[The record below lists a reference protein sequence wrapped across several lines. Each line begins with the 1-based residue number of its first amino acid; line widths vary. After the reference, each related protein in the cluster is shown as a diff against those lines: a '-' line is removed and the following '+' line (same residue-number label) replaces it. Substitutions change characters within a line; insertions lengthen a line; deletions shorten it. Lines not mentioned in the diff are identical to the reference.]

1 MTTSHQKPNQQKSV
15 VADAQQG
22 LSLALATKPQGE
34 TKMAL
39 WGKTDALASAPKF
52 IARRAFFDS
61 TAVNT
66 TAETINI
73 IGSNTGFAT
82 GDEVVYGING
92 GTVIG
97 GLTDAATY
105 YVRVV
110 GAGLIEL
117 YDTYAR
123 AINTG
128 ATTGRLNITGAGVG
142 THILQRTTAANA
154 SAGQPG
160 IFFVDAQEAQV
171 TANKAKGI
179 TGAGWWA
186 YRTYTDAQSATRHKA
201 ECLIA
206 IAVGAVA
213 AGDAE
218 DTVVVDLVITIGTQ
232 PASEEITSGDDV
244 TLTVAATING
254 AVPLT
259 YQWFDASDDSEV
271 EGATGTD
278 LELTDVTEA
287 ASYYVIVSGAG
298 VTATSDTADITI
310 AE

>member
-1 MTTSHQKPNQQKSV
+1 
-15 VADAQQG
+15 
-22 LSLALATKPQGE
+22 
-34 TKMAL
+34 MAL
-39 WGKTDALASAPKF
+39 WGKTDALVSAPIF
-52 IARRAFFDS
+52 IARKAFFDS

-82 GDEVVYGING
+82 GDEVVYSING

-97 GLTDAATY
+97 GLTNAATY

-128 ATTGRLNITGAGVG
+128 ATTGRSNISGAGVG

-160 IFFVDAQEAQV
+160 IFFIDAQEAQA

-206 IAVGAVA
+206 MAVSAA
-213 AGDAE
+213 DAGDAE
-218 DTVVVDLVITIGTQ
+218 DTVAIDLAITIATQ
-232 PASEEITSGDDV
+232 PADT
-244 TLTVAATING
+244 TVDLSDSTTDTATFTVEASVNG
-254 AVPLT
+254 AVPLS
-259 YQWFDASDDSEV
+259 YQWQKQEAGAGAWASIS
-271 EGATGTD
+271 GATSTSYTTGVLTVLADNTD
-278 LELTDVTEA
+278 K
-287 ASYYVIVSGAG
+287 YRVIVSADAISL
-298 VTATSDTADITI
+298 TSSAATLTVQA
-310 AE
+310 